1 MKPLVEFGHLA
12 RALPEQIVAH
22 FYDIPYG
29 HFAVLPPP
37 QRLMYV

>member
-1 MKPLVEFGHLA
+1 MKIIGTGS
-12 RALPEQIVAH
+12 ALPEQIVAH